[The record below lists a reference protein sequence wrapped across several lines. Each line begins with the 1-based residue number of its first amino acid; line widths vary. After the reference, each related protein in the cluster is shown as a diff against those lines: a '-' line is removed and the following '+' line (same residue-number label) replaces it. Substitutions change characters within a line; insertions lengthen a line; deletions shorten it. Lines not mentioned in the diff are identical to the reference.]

1 MAIELGKINTLVVK
15 RYVDFGLYLSAQ
27 DDDIEVLMPRRYTS
41 RDMQVGD
48 LVDVFVYNDS
58 EDRMVAT
65 TEKPYAMVGEFALL
79 RVNSVSGVGAFLDW
93 GLMKDLLVPFREQKM
108 RMIKGRS
115 YIVYVYVDDA
125 SDRIVA
131 SAKIDKFLDNKI
143 PSFKPYEEVDILVV
157 QRTDLGYKVIVNNL
171 FSGMIYHNQI
181 FQEINIGDKMKAHI
195 KALRPD
201 GKIDVIIGSSE
212 KNRVHEW
219 TDSRLAFMSRNHGE
233 MRITD
238 ASSPDE
244 IKAIFQCSKKDFKKA
259 LGYLFKQHLIDL
271 TDKECVK
278 LVK

>member
-41 RDMQVGD
+41 RDMRVGD

-65 TEKPYAMVGEFALL
+65 TEKPYAKVGEFALL

-115 YIVYVYVDDA
+115 YSVYVYVDDA

-212 KNRVHEW
+212 KNRVHELA
-219 TDSRLAFMSRNHGE
+219 DSILSFMSRNHGE

-259 LGYLFKQHLIDL
+259 LGVC
-271 TDKECVK
+271 EAA
-278 LVK
+278 

>member
-27 DDDIEVLMPRRYTS
+27 DDDVEVLMPRRYTS
-41 RDMQVGD
+41 RDMRVGD
-48 LVDVFVYNDS
+48 LVDAFVYNDS

-65 TEKPYAMVGEFALL
+65 TEKPYAMVGDFALL
-79 RVNSVSGVGAFLDW
+79 RVNSVSEVGAFLDW

-115 YIVYVYVDDA
+115 YIVYIYVDDA
-125 SDRIVA
+125 TKRIVA

-143 PSFKPYEEVDILVV
+143 PDFKPYDEVDILVV

-181 FQEINIGDKMKAHI
+181 FKEINIGDKMKAHI

-201 GKIDVIIGSSE
+201 GKIDVTIGSSE
-212 KNRVHEW
+212 KNRVHVLA
-219 TDSRLAFMSRNHGE
+219 DSILSFMARNHGE

-238 ASSPDE
+238 ASSPEE
-244 IKAIFQCSKKDFKKA
+244 IKAIFQCSKKDFKKS
-259 LGYLFKQHLIDL
+259 LGYLFKQHLVDL